1 MANYTCPPQKRF
13 ATSVFSDNLVG
24 TQLVTGGGI
33 TQGNFQFTTS
43 FTEKSNRTFDTG
55 VFSSP
60 VTLDSL
66 SIKSVSEAQKIF
78 EVNFRVYPNF
88 DEENILNFV
97 AYGPLLKRFSAAVLN
112 IINHF
117 PAAIEI
123 TSLRPNYTTGLTAYN
138 IIFNSVENLTQFS
151 LDVSTIKNPFGIDF
165 SVNASKNL
173 STFEIE
179 VSKYRNLT
187 SNFRFYSLFTTAGTF
202 SLTNLT
208 PTTSTSQGEL
218 VIQVL
223 GNPFS
228 GDTSTYDNLV
238 IRPNDFTVNQV
249 FNLELDEVEELL
261 LDRFSYPIYTSKF
274 KVLTESTDGTE
285 FFRTQTV
292 TWPLNGSWNIDISTP
307 AFTNYISKLDKIG
320 ISFDENQTDLMSRF
334 YTTEAFKEF
343 DTIDNKVAKSLKIY
357 GRSFDETKKYAD
369 SISHMI
375 SVNYN
380 VGNDVPDK
388 LLINVIE
395 TLGWNPNISPIQ
407 NDGFLNT
414 IYETTTSQ
422 FEGQATG
429 LSLDEIQYQYYR
441 NLIMNSAYLFKAK
454 GTRKAIEFLMNNIGA
469 PEALL
474 EFNEHIYK
482 VDNKI
487 QLSRFDAIYSTVTGG
502 TFTNSFPSLDPN
514 NVYRFQGAPYTAY
527 TESTTIQDI
536 SITKEDYPIDSN
548 GYPKAPKDTD
558 SFYFQKGEGWFEST
572 TQHRSPE
579 IIDTNTSVFTG
590 QSPSVQTSLE
600 PFTYG
605 EKYLDRF
612 RRFPYLGMGFG
623 LEKTIDNK
631 KSWTDQNEG
640 LRKNANG
647 NFDAYYEV
655 SEDKLVMNVKNVDL
669 FLNPGQ
675 ALSYDVWYLSRNFDY
690 PIPFTGLSSVDNVLT
705 DIDWTIIDPKPQIK
719 DFFEFKETFWKS
731 LINVRNRM
739 QSTDG
744 KTSGYPTL
752 LSIFYKYLTMYVDE
766 GIQNNN
772 FSYQNMTQYI
782 NKIGDYWI
790 RLVEQFIPATTIWNT
805 GSRIE
810 NSVFHRQKFVYR
822 LQRGCLPLNIALRGP
837 QVSGGVF
844 KSDCATVDVEIP
856 VKYSLNTLQ
865 KQLSNLIIESKQTC
879 KAGSP
884 IIKSLQ
890 YSFEIV
896 LIKDKVKTNLTYN
909 DKNIYFSPNEIMTNE
924 QWDTFIAQGIGFLM
938 GEFVSLGTDAIYKNQ
953 VITITSEDCVQ
964 IDSAEFNLQFINVNL
979 ACK

>member
-1 MANYTCPPQKRF
+1 MANYTCPPQKRL

-55 VFSSP
+55 VFSNP
-60 VTLDSL
+60 ITLDSL
-66 SIKSVSEAQKIF
+66 SIKSVAEAQKVF
-78 EVNFRVYPNF
+78 EVNFKVYPNF

-97 AYGPLLKRFSAAVLN
+97 AYGPLSKRFSAAVLN
-112 IINHF
+112 IINHY
-117 PAAIEI
+117 PAALEVN
-123 TSLRPNYTTGLTAYN
+123 SLRPNYTTGSTAYN
-138 IIFNSVENLTQFS
+138 ITYNSEENLTQFVI
-151 LDVSTIKNPFGIDF
+151 DISTIRNPFGIDF
-165 SVNASKNL
+165 SVNATRNL
-173 STFEIE
+173 STFEVE
-179 VSKYRNLT
+179 VSEYRNMT
-187 SNFRFYSLFTTAGTF
+187 TKFRSYSLFTNNDSFG
-202 SLTNLT
+202 LTNIT
-208 PTTSTSQGEL
+208 ATTNTTSGEL
-218 VIQVL
+218 SIQVL
-223 GNPFS
+223 GRPFS
-228 GDTSTYDNLV
+228 SSTTFENLI
-238 IRPNDFTVNQV
+238 IRPNDFTVNQI

-261 LDRFSYPIYTSKF
+261 LDRFSYPKYTAKF
-274 KVLTESTDGTE
+274 KILTESNDGTE

-292 TWPLNGSWNIDISTP
+292 TWPLNGLWNIDISTA

-320 ISFDENQTDLMSRF
+320 ASFDENQTDLMSRF

-369 SISHMI
+369 SISHMT

-388 LLINVIE
+388 LLINLIE

-422 FEGQATG
+422 FAGQSTG

-441 NLIMNSAYLFKAK
+441 NLLMNSAYLFKAK

-487 QLSRFDAIYSTVTGG
+487 QLSRFDSLYSTITGG
-502 TFTNSFPSLDPN
+502 TFTNLFPTLDPN

-527 TESTTIQDI
+527 TQSTTIQDV
-536 SITKEDYPIDSN
+536 SITKEDYPVDSL
-548 GYPKAPKDTD
+548 GYPKTPVNTD

-579 IIDTNTSVFTG
+579 IINTGTSVFTG

-647 NFDAYYEV
+647 NFDAYYEI
-655 SEDKLVMNVKNVDL
+655 SDDRLVMNVKNVDL
-669 FLNPGQ
+669 FLNPAQ
-675 ALSYDVWYLSRNFDY
+675 ALAYDVWYLSRNFDY

-719 DFFEFKETFWKS
+719 DFFEFKETFWKN

-752 LSIFYKYLTMYVDE
+752 LSIFYKYLTMYEDE

-810 NSVFHRQKFVYR
+810 NSVFHRQKFIYR
-822 LQRGCLPLNIALRGP
+822 LQRGCLPINIALRGP

-844 KSDCATVDVEIP
+844 KNSCSTVDVDIP
-856 VKYSLNTLQ
+856 VQYDLNTLQ
-865 KQLSNLIIESKQTC
+865 KQLSNLIAESKQTC
-879 KAGSP
+879 KAGAP

-890 YSFEIV
+890 YAFQI
-896 LIKDKVKTNLTYN
+896 LLTKDGISTTLTYIDN
-909 DKNIYFSPNEIMTNE
+909 NLYFSPNEVMTST
-924 QWDTFIAQGIGFLM
+924 QWDTFITQGVGFLM
-938 GEFVSLGTDAIYKNQ
+938 GEFLAIGTEVSYDKG
-953 VITITSEDCVQ
+953 VITVSSEDCIQ